1 MTHRSYF
8 LETTQTG
15 HLTSHNAFL
24 LHDPPVC
31 CMQLCKNRAT
41 DRLSQTTVLLW
52 QTEVL
57 QTKINPLPTSHE
69 HERVY
74 IFYVYIYGTHTY
86 SICMYACVYIT
97 LCHYERSEMKI
108 KQLDLLGENNK
119 LMDLLKKARKASC
132 DDLELI
138 EDYLY
143 AGLYAF

>member
-1 MTHRSYF
+1 
-8 LETTQTG
+8 
-15 HLTSHNAFL
+15 
-24 LHDPPVC
+24 
-31 CMQLCKNRAT
+31 
-41 DRLSQTTVLLW
+41 
-52 QTEVL
+52 
-57 QTKINPLPTSHE
+57 
-69 HERVY
+69 
-74 IFYVYIYGTHTY
+74 
-86 SICMYACVYIT
+86 MYACVYIT